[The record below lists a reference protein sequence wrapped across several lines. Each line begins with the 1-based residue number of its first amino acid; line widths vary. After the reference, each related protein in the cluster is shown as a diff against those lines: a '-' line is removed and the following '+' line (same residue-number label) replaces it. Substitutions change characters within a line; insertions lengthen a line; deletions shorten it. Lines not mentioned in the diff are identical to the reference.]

1 MKTKITHLPCPQV
14 ASACD
19 QPRCLPV
26 LVQIVAIPV
35 RDVLPTAIV
44 VLVRTMVFA
53 NAGNEVVVAGNNNGN
68 NVDVEVGACNVPVE
82 DDPCKELSCS

>member
-1 MKTKITHLPCPQV
+1 MTADKLNKLMITSSFSLN
-14 ASACD
+14 
-19 QPRCLPV
+19 PRCPSINATTV
-26 LVQIVAIPV
+26 TKPV
-35 RDVLPTAIV
+35 RDVQPTAIV